1 MPFGP
6 DVTAGQFPTELPAS
20 ALVVR
25 PTRRPRAGAEAAPA
39 RARAAL
45 RRRLV
50 LPCDALVALVASA
63 ALLRGEGPVALRP
76 LDAAVALLWVCVL
89 AGSRAYDASPVTFGA
104 EDVRRALRAGLAI
117 TAAGLALLHVR
128 ADDTE
133 AVRLLLLAAV
143 TSSAAIVE
151 RWLATEGIDLV
162 SRRTPPTVRVV
173 VTGQRRAAQRLVSEL
188 RTTRS
193 RFDVVAVC
201 VTGSARTDA
210 FDVPVTSGLPSL
222 SSSVAEH
229 RADAVIVVPSR
240 HLDPR
245 RLRRLGWE
253 LEGAGTH
260 LFVATGLADVGPSRA
275 SIDHTGAVPLL
286 HVEHAA
292 LRGVR
297 RTAKEIWERLAAALV
312 LAALTPALLT
322 LALVVRLDS
331 KGPALFRQTRIGKD
345 GAPFTMLKFRTMTI
359 DAEQRKAALAPSV
372 SSGSVLF
379 KLQDDPRVTRVG
391 RLLRRYSLDE
401 LPQLLNVVRGDMALV
416 GPRPPLPC
424 EVELYD
430 LDTRRR
436 LAVTPGLTGLWQVSG
451 RSDLSWEESVRLDLR
466 YVENWSI
473 GLDLRILCRT
483 VKAVLG
489 HHGAY

>member
-1 MPFGP
+1 VTATMPFGP
-6 DVTAGQFPTELPAS
+6 DANGAQFPTEL
-20 ALVVR
+20 
-25 PTRRPRAGAEAAPA
+25 TAPA
-39 RARAAL
+39 MVLRPARRLRAAAATPPVRARADL

-63 ALLRGEGPVALRP
+63 ALLRSETPASLRP
-76 LDAAVALLWVCVL
+76 LDAVVALLWVCVL
-89 AGSRAYDASPVTFGA
+89 AGARAYDARPASFGA

-117 TAAGLALLHVR
+117 TAAGVALLHVR

-133 AVRLLLLAAV
+133 AVRLLVLAAV
-143 TSSAAIVE
+143 TSSAAIAE
-151 RWLATEGIDLV
+151 RWLATEGFDFV
-162 SRRTPPTVRVV
+162 SRRTPTAVRVV
-173 VTGQRRAAQRLVSEL
+173 VTGDRRATQRMVAEL
-188 RTTRS
+188 RSTRS

-201 VTGSARTDA
+201 VTGPARAEA
-210 FDVPVTSGLPSL
+210 FDVPVTTGLGSL
-222 SSSVAEH
+222 RSSVVEH
-229 RADAVIVVPSR
+229 RADAVIVVPCR
-240 HLDPR
+240 HLDPQ

-253 LEGAGTH
+253 LEGADTQ
-260 LFVATGLADVGPSRA
+260 LFVATGLADVGPARTSLGHA
-275 SIDHTGAVPLL
+275 GAVPLL

-292 LRGVR
+292 LGGAR
-297 RTAKEIWERLAAALV
+297 RRAAALV
-312 LAALTPALLT
+312 LAVLTPALLT

-331 KGPALFRQTRIGKD
+331 KGPALFRQTRVGKD
-345 GAPFTMLKFRTMTI
+345 GTPFTMLKFRTMTV
-359 DAEQRKAALAPSV
+359 DAEQRRATLTASN

-379 KLQDDPRVTRVG
+379 KLRDDPRVTRVG
-391 RLLRRYSLDE
+391 RVLRRYSLDE
-401 LPQLLNVVRGDMALV
+401 LPQLLNVVRGEMALV

-466 YVENWSI
+466 YVETWSI

-483 VKAVLG
+483 VNAVLG